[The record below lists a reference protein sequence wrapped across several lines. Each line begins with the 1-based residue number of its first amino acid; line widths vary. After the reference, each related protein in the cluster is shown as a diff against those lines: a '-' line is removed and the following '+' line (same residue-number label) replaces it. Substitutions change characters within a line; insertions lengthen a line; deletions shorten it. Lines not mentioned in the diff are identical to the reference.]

1 LRCFVK
7 RIAII
12 GLGLIGGSLALAL
25 KKASAK
31 GTEIVGFSRSAETIA
46 RARECGAIDQ
56 AAGNLAS
63 AVSGADVVVIAT
75 PVMATKEVLASISE
89 HLSPKC
95 LVTDTGSTKVQVM
108 RWAGEYLS
116 SRVSFIGGHPMAGKE
131 TSGIGEADANLF
143 RGCVYCLTPSPCAT
157 SPAVRKLK
165 KTVESIGAK
174 PFFIDAET
182 HDNLVAGVS
191 HLPMLLSA
199 AFVTATMKSRLWP
212 EMAKL
217 TAGGYR
223 DFSRLASGNPEM
235 NRDIC
240 LTNQEKIVDWLDRY
254 IEVLKGYRHLVAED
268 SEELAEMLAQARE
281 AREKWLRGESL

>member
-1 LRCFVK
+1 VK

-31 GTEIVGFSRSAETIA
+31 GTEIIGFSRSLETVA
-46 RARECGAIDQ
+46 RAKDCGAIDK
-56 AAGNLAS
+56 AAENPAS
-63 AVSGADVVVIAT
+63 AVAGADMVVIAT
-75 PVMATKEVLASISE
+75 PVMATKEVLASISK

-95 LVTDTGSTKVQVM
+95 VVTDTGSTKVEV
-108 RWAGEYLS
+108 RKWAGECLPS
-116 SRVSFIGGHPMAGKE
+116 KVSFIGGHPMAGKE
-131 TSGIGEADANLF
+131 TSGIAEADANLF
-143 RGCVYCLTPSPCAT
+143 RGCVWCLTPSTCAT
-157 SPAVRKLK
+157 PLAVRKLK
-165 KTVESIGAK
+165 KLVESIGAR

-217 TAGGYR
+217 AAGGYR
-223 DFSRLASGNPEM
+223 DLSRLASGNPEM

-240 LTNQEKIVDWLDRY
+240 LTNREKIVDWLDRY
-254 IEVLKGYRHLVAED
+254 IEVLKGYRDLVAED

-281 AREKWLRGESL
+281 EREKWLRGENL

>member
-1 LRCFVK
+1 MK

-25 KKASAK
+25 KKSRAR
-31 GTEIVGFSRSAETIA
+31 GIEIVGFSRSAETIA
-46 RARECGAIDQ
+46 AAKKCGAIDG
-56 AAGNLAS
+56 AAKNLAS
-63 AVSGADVVVIAT
+63 AVSGADMVIIAT

-95 LVTDTGSTKVQVM
+95 VVTDTGSTKVQVM
-108 RWAGEYLS
+108 QWAGEYLS
-116 SRVSFIGGHPMAGKE
+116 PKISFIGGHPMAGKE
-131 TSGIGEADANLF
+131 TSGISEAEADLF
-143 RGCVYCLTPSPCAT
+143 RGCVYCLTSSVCAT
-157 SPAVRKLK
+157 PQAVRKLK
-165 KTVESIGAK
+165 RLVESIGAK

-199 AFVTATMKSRLWP
+199 AFVTATTKSRLWP

-217 TAGGYR
+217 AAGGYR
-223 DFSRLASGNPEM
+223 DLSRLASGNPEM

-240 LTNQEKIVDWLDRY
+240 LTNREKIADWLDRY
-254 IEVLKGYRHLVAED
+254 IEVLKGYRDMVADESD
-268 SEELAEMLAQARE
+268 ELAEMLAQARE
-281 AREKWLRGESL
+281 ARENWLRGQGL

>member
-1 LRCFVK
+1 MK

-25 KKASAK
+25 KKSRAK
-31 GTEIVGFSRSAETIA
+31 GIEIVGFSRSVETIA
-46 RARECGAIDQ
+46 RARKCGAIDR

-63 AVSGADVVVIAT
+63 AVAGADIVVIAT
-75 PVMATKEVLASISE
+75 PVIATKEVLASIAE

-95 LVTDTGSTKVQVM
+95 VVTDTGSTKVQVM
-108 RWAGEYLS
+108 QWAGEYLS
-116 SRVSFIGGHPMAGKE
+116 PKVSFIGGHPMAGKE
-131 TSGIGEADANLF
+131 TSGINEAEADLF
-143 RGCVYCLTPSPCAT
+143 QGCVYCLTPSSCAT
-157 SPAVRKLK
+157 PQAVRKLK
-165 KTVESIGAK
+165 KLVESIGAR

-199 AFVTATMKSRLWP
+199 AFVTTTTKSRAWS

-217 TAGGYR
+217 AAGGYR

-254 IEVLKGYRHLVAED
+254 IEVLKGYRHLVVED
-268 SEELAEMLAQARE
+268 SEELAEMLAQARQ
-281 AREKWLRGESL
+281 ARERWLRGEGL

>member
-1 LRCFVK
+1 MK

-12 GLGLIGGSLALAL
+12 GMGLIGGSLALAL
-25 KKASAK
+25 KKSRAK

-46 RARECGAIDQ
+46 RSRERGAIDR
-56 AAGNLAS
+56 AAENMAS
-63 AVSGADVVVIAT
+63 AVAGADLVVIAT

-95 LVTDTGSTKVQVM
+95 VVTDTGSTKVQVM
-108 RWAGEYLS
+108 QWAGEYLS
-116 SRVSFIGGHPMAGKE
+116 SKVSFIGGHPMAGKE
-131 TSGIGEADANLF
+131 TSGINEADADLF
-143 RGCVYCLTPSPCAT
+143 RGCVYCLTPAPCAT
-157 SPAVRKLK
+157 PQAVRKLK
-165 KTVESIGAK
+165 KLVESIGAR

-199 AFVTATMKSRLWP
+199 AFVTTTMKSRSWS

-217 TAGGYR
+217 AAGGYR

-240 LTNQEKIVDWLDRY
+240 LTNQEKIVEWLDRY

-268 SEELAEMLAQARE
+268 SEELAKMLAQARE
-281 AREKWLRGESL
+281 ARDRWLQGGGL

>member
-1 LRCFVK
+1 VK
-7 RIAII
+7 KIAII

-46 RARECGAIDQ
+46 VARKCGAIDQ
-56 AAGNLAS
+56 AAKNLAS
-63 AVSGADVVVIAT
+63 AVSGADMVVIAT
-75 PVMATKEVLASISE
+75 PVIATKEVLASISE
-89 HLSPKC
+89 HLSPRC
-95 LVTDTGSTKVQVM
+95 VVTDTGSTKVQVM
-108 RWAGEYLS
+108 QWAGEYLS
-116 SRVSFIGGHPMAGKE
+116 AKVSFIGGHPMAGKE
-131 TSGIGEADANLF
+131 TSGINEADADLF
-143 RGCVYCLTPSPCAT
+143 QGCVYCLTPSSCAT
-157 SPAVRKLK
+157 PQAVRKLK
-165 KTVESIGAK
+165 RLVESIGAK

-199 AFVTATMKSRLWP
+199 AFVTVTTKSRLWP

-217 TAGGYR
+217 AAGGYR

-268 SEELAEMLAQARE
+268 SDELTEMLAQARE
-281 AREKWLRGESL
+281 ARDKWLQGGGL

>member
-1 LRCFVK
+1 VK

-46 RARECGAIDQ
+46 RARECGAIDD
-56 AAGNLAS
+56 AAKNLAS
-63 AVSGADVVVIAT
+63 AVSGADMVVIAT
-75 PVMATKEVLASISE
+75 PVMTTKEVLASISE

-95 LVTDTGSTKVQVM
+95 VVTDTGSTKVQVM
-108 RWAGEYLS
+108 QWAGECLS
-116 SRVSFIGGHPMAGKE
+116 PKISFIGGHPMAGKE
-131 TSGIGEADANLF
+131 TSGIDEADADLF
-143 RGCVYCLTPSPCAT
+143 RGCVYCLTPSSCAT
-157 SPAVRKLK
+157 PQAVKKLK
-165 KTVESIGAK
+165 RLVESIGAK

-199 AFVTATMKSRLWP
+199 AFVTTTTKSRLWSD
-212 EMAKL
+212 MAKL
-217 TAGGYR
+217 AAGGYR

-281 AREKWLRGESL
+281 ARERWLQGGEL

>member
-1 LRCFVK
+1 VK
-7 RIAII
+7 KIAII

-25 KKASAK
+25 KKARAK
-31 GTEIVGFSRSAETIA
+31 GTEIVGFSRSAETLAVA
-46 RARECGAIDQ
+46 RKCGAIDQ
-56 AAGNLAS
+56 AAKNLAS
-63 AVSGADVVVIAT
+63 AVSGADMVVIAT

-95 LVTDTGSTKVQVM
+95 VVTDTGSTKVQVM
-108 RWAGEYLS
+108 QWAGEYLS
-116 SRVSFIGGHPMAGKE
+116 SKVSFIGGHPMAGKE
-131 TSGIGEADANLF
+131 TSGIDEADADLF
-143 RGCVYCLTPSPCAT
+143 QGCVYCLTPASCAT
-157 SPAVRKLK
+157 PQAVRKLK
-165 KTVESIGAK
+165 RLVESIGAK

-199 AFVTATMKSRLWP
+199 AFVTTTTKSRLWS

-217 TAGGYR
+217 AAGGYR

-281 AREKWLRGESL
+281 ARDRWLQGGGL

>member
-1 LRCFVK
+1 VK

-31 GTEIVGFSRSAETIA
+31 GTEIIGFSRSSESVA
-46 RARECGAIDQ
+46 RAKDCGAIDQ
-56 AAGNLAS
+56 AAKNPAS
-63 AVSGADVVVIAT
+63 AVAGADMVVIAT
-75 PVMATKEVLASISE
+75 PVMATKEVLTSISE
-89 HLSPKC
+89 HLSHKC
-95 LVTDTGSTKVQVM
+95 VVTDTGSTKVEVM
-108 RWAGEYLS
+108 KWAGEYLPS
-116 SRVSFIGGHPMAGKE
+116 KVSFIGGHPMAGKE

-143 RGCVYCLTPSPCAT
+143 RGCVWCLTPSTCAI
-157 SPAVRKLK
+157 PLAVRKLK
-165 KTVESIGAK
+165 KLVESIGAR

-199 AFVTATMKSRLWP
+199 AFVTTTMKSRAWP

-217 TAGGYR
+217 AAGGYR
-223 DFSRLASGNPEM
+223 DFSRLASGSPEM

-240 LTNQEKIVDWLDRY
+240 LTNREKSVDWLDRY
-254 IEVLKGYRHLVAED
+254 IEVLKGYRDLVAED

-281 AREKWLRGESL
+281 EREKWLRGENL

>member
-1 LRCFVK
+1 MK

-25 KKASAK
+25 KKARAK

-46 RARECGAIDQ
+46 RATECGAIDR
-56 AAGNLAS
+56 AAANLAS
-63 AVSGADVVVIAT
+63 AVAGADVVVIAT
-75 PVMATKEVLASISE
+75 PVMATREVLASISE

-95 LVTDTGSTKVQVM
+95 VVTDTGSTKTKVM
-108 RWAGEYLS
+108 QWAGEYLS
-116 SRVSFIGGHPMAGKE
+116 SKVSFIGGHPMAGKE
-131 TSGIGEADANLF
+131 TSGIDEADADLF
-143 RGCVYCLTPSPCAT
+143 RGCVYCLTPAPCAT
-157 SPAVRKLK
+157 PQAVRKLK
-165 KTVESIGAK
+165 KLVESIGAK

-199 AFVTATMKSRLWP
+199 AFVTTTTKSRSWS
-212 EMAKL
+212 EMANL
-217 TAGGYR
+217 AAGGYR

-240 LTNQEKIVDWLDRY
+240 LTNQEKIVEWLDRY

-268 SEELAEMLAQARE
+268 SEELAKMLAQARE
-281 AREKWLRGESL
+281 ARDRWLRGGGL

>member
-1 LRCFVK
+1 MK

-25 KKASAK
+25 KKAGAK

-46 RARECGAIDQ
+46 RARECGAIDRT
-56 AAGNLAS
+56 ATNLAS
-63 AVSGADVVVIAT
+63 AVSGADMVVIAT
-75 PVMATKEVLASISE
+75 PVMAIKEVLVSISE
-89 HLSPKC
+89 HLSPNC
-95 LVTDTGSTKVQVM
+95 VVTDAGSTKAQVM
-108 RWAGEYLS
+108 QWAGEYLPS
-116 SRVSFIGGHPMAGKE
+116 GVSFIGGHPMAGKE
-131 TSGIGEADANLF
+131 TFGIDEADADLF
-143 RGCVYCLTPSPCAT
+143 KGCVWCLTPSTCAT
-157 SPAVRKLK
+157 PLAVRKLK
-165 KTVESIGAK
+165 KLVESIGAR

-199 AFVTATMKSRLWP
+199 AFVTTTTKSRLWP
-212 EMAKL
+212 EMTKL

-240 LTNQEKIVDWLDRY
+240 LTNQERIVEWLDRY
-254 IEVLKGYRHLVAED
+254 IEALKSYRHMVTED
-268 SEELAEMLAQARE
+268 GEGLAEILAQARE
-281 AREKWLRGESL
+281 AREKWLRGGGL